1 MIGELGYTRGCCS
14 RNVLRAS
21 AISHQLFLIFP
32 RTDAGKIVSPAVL
45 NASREG
51 LMKKRARFLDTVI
64 RAISM
69 HDAGRVQSWKCRS
82 ATNLSHDGLRLGE
95 RLWQRFAWLL
105 TV

>member
-51 LMKKRARFLDTVI
+51 LMKKTRALFRHRNTSDF
-64 RAISM
+64 
-69 HDAGRVQSWKCRS
+69 DARRGPCTIVEMSLRDQSLARWF
-82 ATNLSHDGLRLGE
+82 TTG
-95 RLWQRFAWLL
+95 
-105 TV
+105 